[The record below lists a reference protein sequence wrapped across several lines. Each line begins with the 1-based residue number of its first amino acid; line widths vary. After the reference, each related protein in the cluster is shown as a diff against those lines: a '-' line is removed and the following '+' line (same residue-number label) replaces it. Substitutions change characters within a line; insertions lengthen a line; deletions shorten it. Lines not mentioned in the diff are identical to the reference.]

1 MNKGFTS
8 GCGSQ
13 IRTDDLRVMSP
24 TSYRAAP
31 SRDISTQE
39 VFSWVLI
46 YYIMLNAICQV
57 FFQKKLKKI
66 IELKAPWQKAART
79 ARRPPLWSRFSVRRR
94 SSFRRA
100 CSRFPR
106 WSSCGADALPC
117 RAPFR
122 RSCRGRGASRRRWW
136 SSVLC
141 RRAERAPW
149 ASAEVCGRW
158 IPSAPRPACGTL
170 PHCLFGW

>member
-57 FFQKKLKKI
+57 FFQKKLKIFYWVESTLTESSPDCSQTSALEPLLSPPEI
-66 IELKAPWQKAART
+66 IIPE
-79 ARRPPLWSRFSVRRR
+79 SMFSISAVIVLR
-94 SSFRRA
+94 S
-100 CSRFPR
+100 
-106 WSSCGADALPC
+106 G
-117 RAPFR
+117 RAPMP
-122 RSCRGRGASRRRWW
+122 RSLPEELSRHRWW
-136 SSVLC
+136 SSALC
-141 RRAERAPW
+141 RKAERAPW